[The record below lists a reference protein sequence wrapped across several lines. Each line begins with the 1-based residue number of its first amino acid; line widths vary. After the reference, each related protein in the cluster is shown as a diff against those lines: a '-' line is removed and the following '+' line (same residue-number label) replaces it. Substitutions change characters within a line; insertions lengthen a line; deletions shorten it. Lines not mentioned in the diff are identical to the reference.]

1 MGFFKDFKDD
11 FSQAVNELVPGED
24 SLGTEDELL
33 VDTLEGEP
41 DMEAELSKLDGLLEQ
56 VSRQEERKEAEKR
69 ESQKETK
76 EENDMSDIFTT
87 AAGGSAYRAFDAGG
101 GLRRG
106 LCHYAG
112 NTYPR

>member
-24 SLGTEDELL
+24 SIGTEDELL

-56 VSRQEERKEAEKR
+56 VSRQEERKEAEKKR
-69 ESQKETK
+69 IRK
-76 EENDMSDIFTT
+76 
-87 AAGGSAYRAFDAGG
+87 
-101 GLRRG
+101 RRQRRKMTCQISLLQRRSRRRQRLSG
-106 LCHYAG
+106 V
-112 NTYPR
+112 